1 MQSILTQLNDGSGS
15 STSPVAGGFITK
27 EIFDTRVPSK
37 EAPGK
42 TGEREDRGSLSS
54 KQETSPDPFMSKRPA
69 PPQFQGKIIGL
80 FSVLVLVKIW
90 LAKNMQNSVNNT
102 ENIPP
107 VLSKE
112 EINASEK

>member
-42 TGEREDRGSLSS
+42 TGEQEDRGSLSS

-69 PPQFQGKIIGL
+69 PLQFQGKVIQFIVYCFGPSENL
-80 FSVLVLVKIW
+80 TGKKKEFS
-90 LAKNMQNSVNNT
+90 
-102 ENIPP
+102 
-107 VLSKE
+107 
-112 EINASEK
+112 